1 MKVGY
6 VKCIFYGIKVLCGGV
21 FLKLVVRIEWMLKVE
36 EKVGR
41 SKKFIDK
48 EDSY

>member
-6 VKCIFYGIKVLCGGV
+6 VKCMFYGVKVLCGGV
-21 FLKLVVRIEWMLKVE
+21 LLKLVERIEWMVKVE
-36 EKVGR
+36 ERVGWFKR
-41 SKKFIDK
+41 VIDK